1 MKKIFLL
8 TMLSLFFTASY
19 AQIDRTQQPKPG
31 PAPEI
36 NLQEPE
42 TFSLKNGLK
51 VMVVENHK
59 LPRVSIQLTLDN
71 PPVLEGE
78 KAGVQS
84 LTGSLMGNGSK
95 SISKD
100 DFNEEVDFLGAR
112 LNFGAT
118 SAFASSLS
126 KYFPRIL
133 ELMADAAINPNFTQ
147 EEFEKEK
154 AKLITGLKTEE
165 NDVSAIARRVQN
177 ALAYGKNHPRG
188 EYETEET
195 VNNVTLLDVEN
206 FYRDYFV
213 PANAYLV
220 VIGDIEFDQV
230 KELVTKNFTPWTKAV
245 PPSLSY
251 SDPKDAQYTQIN
263 FVDMPNAV
271 QSEISVQN
279 LVDLK
284 MKDEDYLDALIANR
298 ILGGG
303 AQARLFLNLREDKGY
318 TYGSYSGIGD
328 NKYGPTTFR
337 ATASVRNMVT
347 DSSVVEILKE
357 IDKISSQPVTAEE
370 LANAKAKYVG
380 NFVMALERPQTIAN
394 YALNIETEGL
404 PKDFYKTYLER
415 INAVSIDDV
424 QKASKKYFSSSNARV
439 VVAGKG
445 SEVLENLEKVNFGG
459 KEVPVLYFD
468 KTAEKAEK
476 PDYDA
481 AVPDGVTANSILE
494 KYIAA
499 IGGKA
504 KLDGVESYAMLA
516 EAEMQGMK
524 LELEMKKTSKEQ
536 YMQDVRVMGNSMQKQ
551 VVDGNKGYMMAQG
564 QRKDLSEEEL
574 KKLKEESAAFPELNY
589 LIAGGISLE
598 GIEAVGDKKAY
609 KLKVTDEKTVFY
621 DVETGLKLQ
630 DVNVIEA
637 GGQQMQQTLS
647 YDDYKEVSGIKFPFK
662 LIQTM
667 GPQKFDFIVKE
678 IKVNEGVDAADFE

>member
-19 AQIDRTQQPKPG
+19 AQIDRSNQPKPG

-112 LNFGAT
+112 LNIGAT

-147 EEFEKEK
+147 EEFDKEKEK
-154 AKLITGLKTEE
+154 LLTNLKAEE
-165 NDVSAIARRVQN
+165 KDVSAIASRVQS

-188 EYETEET
+188 EFITEET
-195 VNNVTLLDVEN
+195 VNNVSLLDVQN

-220 VIGDIEFDQV
+220 VIGDVEFDQV

-251 SDPKDAQYTQIN
+251 SEPKDAQYTQIN

-357 IDKISSQPVTAEE
+357 IDKISSEPVTAEE

-424 QKASKKYFSSSNARV
+424 QKASKKYFSSSNAR
-439 VVAGKG
+439 A
-445 SEVLENLEKVNFGG
+445 
-459 KEVPVLYFD
+459 
-468 KTAEKAEK
+468 AEKTEK

-494 KYIAA
+494 KYIEA

-516 EAEMQGMK
+516 EAEMQGMT

-536 YMQDVRVMGNSMQKQ
+536 FMQDVRVMGNSMQKQ
-551 VVDGNKGYMMAQG
+551 VIDGDKGYMMAQG

-589 LIAGGISLE
+589 LLAGGVSLE
-598 GIEAVGDKKAY
+598 GVEAVGDKKAY

-630 DVNVIEA
+630 EVNNIEA

-647 YDDYKEVSGIKFPFK
+647 YGDYKEVSEIMFPFT
-662 LIQTM
+662 LTQTM

-678 IKVNEGVDAADFE
+678 IKVNEGVDAKDFE